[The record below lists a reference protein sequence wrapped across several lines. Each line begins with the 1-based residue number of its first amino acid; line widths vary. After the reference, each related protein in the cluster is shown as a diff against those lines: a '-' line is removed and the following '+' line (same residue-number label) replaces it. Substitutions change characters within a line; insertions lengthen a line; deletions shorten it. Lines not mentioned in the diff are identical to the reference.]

1 MHTLWWA
8 LSFERSFCADRQNSR
23 MHASNLLKAVLKPRS
38 MSAKSSKNSLSLGD
52 HGAKSKRS
60 MSFDSCLPSAASIT
74 AKKLLSASSSTAKVT
89 CMCSPTNHPGS
100 FRCRLHRAQSASI
113 VPSSPCNEG
122 CSAESNKE
130 VEHAEDD
137 SILNEVNRTIP
148 GWSRSLSSRPQGRTS
163 RLNQMTLGRETKEL
177 DAHQDDT
184 TVSPSEE

>member
-1 MHTLWWA
+1 
-8 LSFERSFCADRQNSR
+8 

-38 MSAKSSKNSLSLGD
+38 MSAKSSKNSSSLGD

-60 MSFDSCLPSAASIT
+60 MSFDSCLTSAASIT
-74 AKKLLSASSSTAKVT
+74 AKKLLSASSSTVKMT

-100 FRCRLHRAQSASI
+100 FRCRLHRAQSATI

-122 CSAESNKE
+122 YSAESNKE

-137 SILNEVNRTIP
+137 DSSILNEVNRTIP

-177 DAHQDDT
+177 DPHEDDT
-184 TVSPSEE
+184 TVSPAEE